1 MSIIY
6 GMVILIAW
14 FVEMPLWLSIVTTI
28 LSVLGIIF
36 RLLYLGTILADK
48 ANNLD

>member
-14 FVEMPLWLSIVTTI
+14 FVEMPLWLSITTTI
-28 LSVLGIIF
+28 VSALGIIF
-36 RLLYLGTILADK
+36 RVLYIGMKIADK
-48 ANNLD
+48 ANDLD